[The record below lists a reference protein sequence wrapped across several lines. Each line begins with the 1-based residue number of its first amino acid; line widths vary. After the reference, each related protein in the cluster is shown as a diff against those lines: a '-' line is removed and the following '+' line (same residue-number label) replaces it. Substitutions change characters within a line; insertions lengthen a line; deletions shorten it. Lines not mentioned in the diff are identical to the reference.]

1 MIIIKQ
7 IPRLLMRDPTD
18 VARACRAELF
28 ATVQTNVEII
38 RKSAA
43 LGRPIPSIYDAG
55 VFFCREPWA
64 GKFEE
69 FANICQIIERGW
81 ADCDD
86 ACGWVCASYWAQGSN
101 GLAGARVWPEPERL
115 KAGIKIYW
123 RPKTEDQPM
132 TIYHAQVRLPDGTI
146 EDPSRRLPGG

>member
-1 MIIIKQ
+1 MGRTRGPDPYAMIIVKQ
-7 IPRLLMRDPTD
+7 IPPLLMRDPMD

-38 RKSAA
+38 RKCAQ

-55 VFFCREPWA
+55 IFFCREPWA

-69 FANICQIIERGW
+69 FANILQVIERGW
-81 ADCDD
+81 TDCDD
-86 ACGWVCASYWAQGSN
+86 ACAWVCAAYWARG
-101 GLAGARVWPEPERL
+101 GEWL
-115 KAGIKIYW
+115 KTGIKIYW
-123 RPKTEDQPM
+123 RPKTKGQAM
-132 TIYHAQVRLPDGTI
+132 TIYHAQVRLPDGKI

>member
-1 MIIIKQ
+1 MIILKQ
-7 IPRLLMRDPTD
+7 IPKLLMGTPQD

-28 ATVQTNVEII
+28 ATVETNVEII

-43 LGRPIPSIYDAG
+43 QGRPIPSIYDAG

-69 FANICQIIERGW
+69 FANIATVIERGW
-81 ADCDD
+81 CDCDD
-86 ACGWVCASYWAQGSN
+86 ACAYVCACYWAWGTSGIPGS
-101 GLAGARVWPEPERL
+101 RIWPESERR
-115 KAGIKIYW
+115 KTGIKIYW
-123 RPKTEDQPM
+123 RPKTKDQPM
-132 TIYHAQVRLPDGTI
+132 TIYHAQVRLPDRAI